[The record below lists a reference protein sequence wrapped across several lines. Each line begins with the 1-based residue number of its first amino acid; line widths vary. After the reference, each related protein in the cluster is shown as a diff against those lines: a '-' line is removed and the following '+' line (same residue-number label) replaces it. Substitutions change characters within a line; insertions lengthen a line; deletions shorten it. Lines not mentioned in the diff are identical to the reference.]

1 MKAGNAIEVRHV
13 SKIFGTHRTMSLKDR
28 VVYYRK
34 NKKPK
39 THEVLHNISF
49 DVKKGEAL
57 AIVGRNGSGKST
69 MLKLLTKIIRPN
81 SGTIETEGRISCL
94 IELGAGFHPDMS
106 GRENIYINASIFGLD
121 RKETDER
128 MRNILDFSEIE
139 EHIDER
145 VRDYSSGMYMRL
157 AFSIAI
163 NVNADI
169 LIIDEILS
177 VGDIAYQKKC
187 MDKIHELKESGVTI
201 VLVTQN
207 PEQAAELC
215 DRTLWIDNGYMRMLG
230 PSKTVCDAYTEYML
244 GPNEKER
251 RRP

>member
-1 MKAGNAIEVRHV
+1 
-13 SKIFGTHRTMSLKDR
+13 MSLKDR
-28 VVYYRK
+28 IVYYG
-34 NKKPK
+34 KKK
-39 THEVLHNISF
+39 DLKYRTVLQDVSF
-49 DVKKGEAL
+49 DVKKGEAM

-81 SGTIETEGRISCL
+81 EGTVETKGRVSCL

-121 RKETDER
+121 KKEVDEK
-128 MRNILDFSEIE
+128 MDDILEFSGIADY
-139 EHIDER
+139 IDER

-177 VGDIAYQKKC
+177 VGDIAFQRKC
-187 MDKIHELKESGVTI
+187 FEKIRELKEQGVTI
-201 VLVTQN
+201 VLVTQS
-207 PEQAAELC
+207 PEQAEGFC
-215 DRTLWIDNGYMRMLG
+215 DKALWLNDSHVQMAGDCRE
-230 PSKTVCDAYTEYML
+230 VCEAYREYML
-244 GPNEKER
+244 SDNGDR
-251 RRP
+251 VRTDWFG